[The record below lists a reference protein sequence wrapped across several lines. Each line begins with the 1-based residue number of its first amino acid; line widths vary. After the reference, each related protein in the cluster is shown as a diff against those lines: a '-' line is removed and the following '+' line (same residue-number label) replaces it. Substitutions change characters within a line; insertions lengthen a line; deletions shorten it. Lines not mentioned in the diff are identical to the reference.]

1 MVRNDTSSSPVNEHT
16 ASGRRTTTPTLAPDD
31 GLFELP
37 GIGPLWVWAHT
48 CPDQHCNCR
57 DALILA
63 SDESREALLTRGL
76 PVREAWQAGQ
86 GYVDIAARIEGLT
99 SFILNIDAVTVADLY
114 GNPLT
119 VADADSRIAAMVDRI
134 HSDVLDEIARLWY
147 IGKGYPDQRKLVLGA
162 KTIAISPWQEG
173 DMVAYLD
180 VFKWARRDQYV
191 FDDEP
196 EIFQVFDGY
205 CINPGCNCGKVV
217 VQFCQLE
224 VEGES
229 QAVGEIE
236 IDPSGTFALESEPKC
251 EAILDRLWATFRK
264 RHPAYPAYFAQRNAD
279 MKCIGKKREA
289 FHRPKIG
296 RNEPCPCGSGKKY
309 KKCCAD
315 ATSDQT
321 E

>member
-1 MVRNDTSSSPVNEHT
+1 M
-16 ASGRRTTTPTLAPDD
+16 
-31 GLFELP
+31 
-37 GIGPLWVWAHT
+37 
-48 CPDQHCNCR
+48 
-57 DALILA
+57 
-63 SDESREALLTRGL
+63 
-76 PVREAWQAGQ
+76 REAWQAGQ